1 MFPNL
6 PCKEK
11 INKSA
16 NERLAELSRSHN
28 VSESRFGSCASN
40 SFSVCEFT
48 TVGKFSFFGIGLPGA
63 VISKVGAGGFETEDF
78 TEAVVPCGLPLHEGT
93 VHSPCNL
100 KVNRQLQLLLCAFLE
115 YWMPELQTMLT
126 RVNK

>member
-16 NERLAELSRSHN
+16 NEGLAELSRSHN

-40 SFSVCEFT
+40 SFSVCELT

-63 VISKVGAGGFETEDF
+63 VISRVRAGGSETEDF
-78 TEAVVPCGLPLHEGT
+78 TEAVVPCGLPLQGT
-93 VHSPCNL
+93 VHSLCNL
-100 KVNRQLQLLLCAFLE
+100 KVNRQLQLLLYALLE
-115 YWMPELQTMLT
+115 YRMPELQTMLT
-126 RVNK
+126 RVNI